1 MSDGLLLAVWD
12 VDGTLVDSRAVI
24 LVCMQ
29 AAMRQVG
36 LAEPD
41 YEAVRQIVGLGLKE
55 ACAVLAPQLAPE
67 GIERLVTG
75 YKQTFRE
82 MHADPGFTEPLYDGA
97 AQTLARLDGRPL
109 AMTFGPARA
118 GDIRT
123 SLGNPSAATAVLGVR
138 AKTSLEL
145 GLQAT
150 VGALAAV

>member
-55 ACAVLAPQLAPE
+55 ACAVLAPQLAPRM
-67 GIERLVTG
+67 RLLVC
-75 YKQTFRE
+75 Q
-82 MHADPGFTEPLYDGA
+82 PSPV
-97 AQTLARLDGRPL
+97 AR
-109 AMTFGPARA
+109 
-118 GDIRT
+118 
-123 SLGNPSAATAVLGVR
+123 
-138 AKTSLEL
+138 K
-145 GLQAT
+145 
-150 VGALAAV
+150 